1 MYAGRRVV
9 ADKTC
14 CLTGLDGL
22 VTRTQQLAGN
32 SVNIAKGGL

>member
-22 VTRTQQLAGN
+22 VTAGN
-32 SVNIAKGGL
+32 SVNIAKSGL